1 MKTII
6 AFLSLVALF
15 TTADAQGL
23 PTIADVKVVTDGVMN
38 KVAEGN
44 LEGGLKSFKELT
56 VIPPAEFDA
65 MVGQAA
71 IQMPLIT
78 SRFGAT
84 LGQEFIKQVTVGDSL
99 AELVYIQRFDRHAMR
114 WQFYLYR
121 GKDGWVIN
129 TFRFDDRWPEL
140 LDRQ

>member
-1 MKTII
+1 
-6 AFLSLVALF
+6 
-15 TTADAQGL
+15 
-23 PTIADVKVVTDGVMN
+23 
-38 KVAEGN
+38 
-44 LEGGLKSFKELT
+44 
-56 VIPPAEFDA
+56 
-65 MVGQAA
+65 
-71 IQMPLIT
+71 MPLIT